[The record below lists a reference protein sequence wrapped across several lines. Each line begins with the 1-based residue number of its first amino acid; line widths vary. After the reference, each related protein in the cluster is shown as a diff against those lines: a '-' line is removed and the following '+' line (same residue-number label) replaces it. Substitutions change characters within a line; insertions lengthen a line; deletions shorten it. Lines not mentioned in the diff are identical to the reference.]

1 MAGLDPAIHVP
12 DTISARAAEAWI
24 TGSSPVMTILKW
36 ANRSMN
42 FDLTEEQR
50 LLRDSVERLLAD
62 HYGFDKRRAYL
73 AEPEGWSRGLWA
85 QYAEL
90 GLLGLPFPEDY
101 GGFGGGPIEVMLV
114 MAAFGRVLA
123 LEPYLAT
130 VVLGGTALRL
140 AGNDEQKSA
149 ILPQVAEGGMILAF
163 AHGERQARYDLT
175 DVLTTAKPKG
185 GGWVLDGAKTVVLQG
200 DSAQRLIVSARTSGE
215 RDDPNGITLF
225 LVDAAANGVARR
237 SYPMRDGTQAAEI
250 SLSGV
255 EVGEEEVLGEVG
267 AAFPVIERVV
277 EAGIAATAA
286 EAVGAMEAMQ
296 AMTLEYLKTRTQFG
310 RPIGQNQVLQ
320 HCATE
325 MLMELERGRS
335 MAMLAAMMVEEP
347 DAAERAHNIAMS
359 KVGVGQASK
368 FVSQNA
374 IQLHGGIGMT
384 EEYAVGHYFRRCM
397 VIEHTFGDTAHHLS
411 CLAEQVR

>member
-1 MAGLDPAIHVP
+1 MD
-12 DTISARAAEAWI
+12 
-24 TGSSPVMTILKW
+24 
-36 ANRSMN
+36 

-62 HYGFDKRRAYL
+62 HYGFDKRRSYL
-73 AEPEGWSRGLWA
+73 AQPEGWSRGLWA

-114 MAAFGRVLA
+114 MEAFGRVLA

-130 VVLGGTALRL
+130 VVLGGTAMRL
-140 AGNDEQKSA
+140 AGGEEQKASM
-149 ILPQVAEGGMILAF
+149 LPQIAEGELILAF
-163 AHGERQARYDLT
+163 AHGERQSRYDLT

-185 GGWVLDGAKTVVLQG
+185 SGWVLDGAKSVVLHG
-200 DSAQRLIVSARTSGE
+200 DSAQRLILSARNSGE
-215 RDDPNGITLF
+215 RDDPDGITLF
-225 LVDAAANGVARR
+225 LVNAASNGVARR
-237 SYPMRDGTQAAEI
+237 AYPMRDGTRAAEI

-255 EVGEEEVLGEVG
+255 EVGEQDVLGEVG
-267 AAFPVIERVV
+267 AGFPVIERVV

-286 EAVGAMEAMQ
+286 EAVGAMETMQ
-296 AMTLEYLKTRTQFG
+296 AMTLEYLKTRQQFG

-320 HCATE
+320 HRATE

-347 DAAERAHNIAMS
+347 DAAERAHNIAMA

-411 CLAEQVR
+411 RLAEQVR

>member
-1 MAGLDPAIHVP
+1 MD
-12 DTISARAAEAWI
+12 
-24 TGSSPVMTILKW
+24 
-36 ANRSMN
+36 

-62 HYGFDKRRAYL
+62 HYGFDKRRSYL
-73 AEPEGWSRGLWA
+73 AQPEGWSRGLWA

-114 MAAFGRVLA
+114 MEAFGRVLA

-130 VVLGGTALRL
+130 VVLGGTAMRL
-140 AGNDEQKSA
+140 AGGEEQKASM
-149 ILPQVAEGGMILAF
+149 LPQIAEGELILAF
-163 AHGERQARYDLT
+163 AHGERQSRYDLT

-185 GGWVLDGAKTVVLQG
+185 SGWVLDGAKSVVLHG
-200 DSAQRLIVSARTSGE
+200 DSAQRLILSARNSGE
-215 RDDPNGITLF
+215 RDDPDGITLF
-225 LVDAAANGVARR
+225 LVNAASNGVARR
-237 SYPMRDGTQAAEI
+237 AYPMRDGTRAAEI
-250 SLSGV
+250 SFSQV
-255 EVGEEEVLGEVG
+255 EVGKDDVLGEVG

-286 EAVGAMEAMQ
+286 EAVGAMETMQ
-296 AMTLEYLKTRTQFG
+296 AMTLEYLKTRQQFG

-320 HCATE
+320 HRATE

-335 MAMLAAMMVEEP
+335 MAMLATMMVEEP
-347 DAAERAHNIAMS
+347 DSAERAHNIAMA

-411 CLAEQVR
+411 RLADQVR

>member
-1 MAGLDPAIHVP
+1 MDF
-12 DTISARAAEAWI
+12 
-24 TGSSPVMTILKW
+24 
-36 ANRSMN
+36 N
-42 FDLTEEQR
+42 LTEEQR
-50 LLRDSVERLLAD
+50 LLRESVERLLAD

-73 AEPEGWSRGLWA
+73 AEPDGWSRTLWA
-85 QYAEL
+85 KYAEL
-90 GLLGLPFPEDY
+90 GLLGLPFSEDY

-114 MAAFGRVLA
+114 MEAFGRVLA

-140 AGNDEQKSA
+140 AGSEAQKA
-149 ILPQVAEGGMILAF
+149 AMLPRVAEGDVILAF

-185 GGWVLDGAKTVVLQG
+185 NGWVLDGAKSVVLHG
-200 DSAQRLIVSARTSGE
+200 DSAQRLVVSARTSGE
-215 RDDPNGITLF
+215 RDDPAGITLF
-225 LVDAAANGVARR
+225 ILDAAANGVARR
-237 SYPMRDGTQAAEI
+237 SYPMRDGTRAAEI
-250 SLSGV
+250 SMSGV
-255 EVGEEEVLGEVG
+255 EVGRDAVLGEVG
-267 AAFPVIERVV
+267 AAFSVIERVV

-310 RPIGQNQVLQ
+310 RPIGQNQALQ
-320 HCATE
+320 HRATE

-335 MAMLAAMMVEEP
+335 MAMLAAMMVDEP
-347 DAAERAHNIAMS
+347 DAAERAHNIAMA

-411 CLAEQVR
+411 RLAEQVR

>member
-1 MAGLDPAIHVP
+1 MDF
-12 DTISARAAEAWI
+12 E
-24 TGSSPVMTILKW
+24 
-36 ANRSMN
+36 
-42 FDLTEEQR
+42 LTEEQR

-62 HYGFDKRRAYL
+62 RYGFDKRRSYL

-90 GLLGLPFPEDY
+90 GLLGLPFAEDY

-114 MAAFGRVLA
+114 MEAFGRVLA

-130 VVLGGTALRL
+130 IVLGGTALQL

-149 ILPQVAEGGMILAF
+149 ILPQIAEGNMILAF
-163 AHGERQARYDLT
+163 AHGERQARYDLS

-185 GGWVLDGAKTVVLQG
+185 RGWVLDGAKSVVLHG
-200 DSAQRLIVSARTSGE
+200 DSAQRLVVSARTAGE
-215 RDDPNGITLF
+215 RDDPDGITLF
-225 LVDAAANGVARR
+225 IVDAAANGVARR
-237 SYPMRDGTQAAEI
+237 GYPMRDGTRAAEI

-255 EVGEEEVLGEVG
+255 EVGEEEILGEIG
-267 AAFPVIERVV
+267 AGFPVIQRVV

-286 EAVGAMEAMQ
+286 EAVGAMETMQ

-320 HCATE
+320 HRATE

-347 DAAERAHNIAMS
+347 DAAERAHNIAMA

-411 CLAEQVR
+411 RLAEQVR

>member
-1 MAGLDPAIHVP
+1 
-12 DTISARAAEAWI
+12 
-24 TGSSPVMTILKW
+24 
-36 ANRSMN
+36 
-42 FDLTEEQR
+42 
-50 LLRDSVERLLAD
+50 
-62 HYGFDKRRAYL
+62 
-73 AEPEGWSRGLWA
+73 
-85 QYAEL
+85 
-90 GLLGLPFPEDY
+90 LGLPFPEDY

-114 MAAFGRVLA
+114 MEAFGRVLA

-130 VVLGGTALRL
+130 VVLGGTAMRL
-140 AGNDEQKSA
+140 AGGEEQKASM
-149 ILPQVAEGGMILAF
+149 LPQIAEGELILAF
-163 AHGERQARYDLT
+163 AHGERQSRYDLT

-185 GGWVLDGAKTVVLQG
+185 SGWVLDGAKSVVLHG
-200 DSAQRLIVSARTSGE
+200 DSAQRLILSARNSGE
-215 RDDPNGITLF
+215 RDDPDGITLF
-225 LVDAAANGVARR
+225 LVNAASNGVARR
-237 SYPMRDGTQAAEI
+237 AYPMRDGTRAAEI

-255 EVGEEEVLGEVG
+255 EVGEQDVLGEVG
-267 AAFPVIERVV
+267 AGFPVIERVV

-286 EAVGAMEAMQ
+286 EAVGAMETMQ
-296 AMTLEYLKTRTQFG
+296 AMTLEYLKTRQQFG

-320 HCATE
+320 HRATE

-347 DAAERAHNIAMS
+347 DPAERAHNIAMA

-411 CLAEQVR
+411 RLAEQVR